1 MLVTTAASVVL
12 SAFQGARAPCSRSAR
27 SRSDASQIVALDV
40 VVDKGTETESTQGFV
55 KEELPDYMKVASP
68 LHGTAEAPP
77 GRPSTHHSMHAPE
90 SRYSA
95 PNRAASARN
104 SRCGWPSFLSLAS
117 PVRPAQS
124 KRRMYPSK
132 CDVMDEIESFVQEQ
146 IDAGLLLNQEKAWQ
160 PHDFLPDSE
169 KPTEEWIDE
178 ASPRQSRGGSDSR
191 VPPVRG
197 SRPGSPTRFPPP
209 LLPRHLGRQPLWRM
223 PRPSPR
229 LPPPRATFSVSF
241 PSTQV
246 RELRE
251 RAAGVSDELMLVLIG
266 DMITEEALP
275 TYLTLLNTLEGTDDP
290 TGAVDT
296 AWGRWSRQWTAEENR
311 HGDLLNRYLYLSG
324 RVDMRSIELTIM
336 KLISSG
342 FDPDTRSDPYRG
354 FIYTSFQERAT
365 KISHGNVGKLA
376 AAQGDPVLARICA
389 RIAGDEARHE
399 KAYQLFV
406 QRVLELDPDGAMIS
420 YKDMMQKQIVMPAE
434 LMADSQGPV
443 YDDFSRVATDLKV
456 YTGVDYA
463 DIITHL
469 NDFWQIDQV
478 TGLCPEAQEAQEYLM
493 KLPNRFTKLAQRQ
506 EKSLAKT
513 PRVPRPWPW
522 LHNRPV

>member
-1 MLVTTAASVVL
+1 V
-12 SAFQGARAPCSRSAR
+12 R
-27 SRSDASQIVALDV
+27 SRAAASQIVALDV
-40 VVDKGTETESTQGFV
+40 VISKGAETESTQGFV
-55 KEELPDYMKVASP
+55 KEEVPEYMK
-68 LHGTAEAPP
+68 
-77 GRPSTHHSMHAPE
+77 
-90 SRYSA
+90 
-95 PNRAASARN
+95 
-104 SRCGWPSFLSLAS
+104 
-117 PVRPAQS
+117 S
-124 KRRMYPSK
+124 KRNMYPRK

-178 ASPRQSRGGSDSR
+178 
-191 VPPVRG
+191 
-197 SRPGSPTRFPPP
+197 
-209 LLPRHLGRQPLWRM
+209 
-223 PRPSPR
+223 
-229 LPPPRATFSVSF
+229 
-241 PSTQV
+241 V

-251 RAAGVSDELMLVLIG
+251 RAAGVSDEIMLVLIG

-324 RVDMRSIELTIM
+324 RVDIRAIEQSIM
-336 KLISSG
+336 KLITSG

-376 AAQGDPVLARICA
+376 AGAGDPVLARICA

-406 QRVLELDPDGAMIS
+406 QRVLEIDPDGAMIS
-420 YKDMMQKQIVMPAE
+420 YKEMMQKQIVMPAE
-434 LMADSQGPV
+434 LMQDGDGAV

-463 DIITHL
+463 EIITHL

-506 EKSLAKT
+506 EKSLAKS
-513 PRVPRPWPW
+513 PRVARPWAW
-522 LHNRPV
+522 LHNREC